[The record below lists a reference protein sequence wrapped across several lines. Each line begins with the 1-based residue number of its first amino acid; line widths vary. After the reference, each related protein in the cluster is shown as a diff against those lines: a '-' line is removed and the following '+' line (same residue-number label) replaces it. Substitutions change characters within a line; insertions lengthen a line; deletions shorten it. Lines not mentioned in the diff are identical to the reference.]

1 MMTQVFTGPP
11 TITTHPTSQL
21 TNVSMSVTLDC
32 EGTGRGSITYR
43 WETKRIGSKH
53 WMNINNNNM
62 NRYVVRNLDQS
73 REYRC
78 VVSSEVGDTR
88 SNVATITVLSKLYIN
103 SVLLATCVL
112 LVTEITTQPVNPLT
126 AVALQDVTL
135 SCSASIN
142 DVTYSWHRIGGSIPS
157 KSQGQ
162 NSNELTIPKAT
173 PPDEG
178 MYYCIA
184 MKNGIRVES
193 NRAMLNVDGKSLCDA
208 MAQY

>member
-1 MMTQVFTGPP
+1 MMSQVFTGPP

-32 EGTGRGSITYR
+32 EGTGKGSITYR
-43 WETKRIGSKH
+43 WETKRVGSNH
-53 WMNINNNNM
+53 WMNINTNNM

-78 VVSSEVGDTR
+78 VVSNEAGDTR
-88 SNVATITVLSKLYIN
+88 SNVATITVLSKLYTN
-103 SVLLATCVL
+103 SVLLATCAP
-112 LVTEITTQPVNPLT
+112 LVTEITTQPVSSI
-126 AVALQDVTL
+126 VIALEDVTI
-135 SCSASIN
+135 SCSASVD
-142 DVTYSWHRIGGSIPS
+142 DVAYSWHRVSGSIPS
-157 KSQGQ
+157 RSQGQ
-162 NSNELTIPKAT
+162 NSNVLTIPQAT

-193 NRAMLNVDGKSLCDA
+193 RRAMLNVNGKSLYDA
-208 MAQY
+208 VVQY